1 MSKIIQT
8 NSENFASKGIFLGS
22 RVTFKDRILNL
33 ISKFIYHKII
43 KFFMRKVFLEFSFEC
58 TNICNANCSFCG
70 YRFMRRKKTKIDEE
84 IFFKCVDQ
92 YDKLGGGTLN
102 FTPTVGDPLVDKN
115 LLEKIKYA
123 KSKKNIYSITSYTNG
138 ILLDRFGFKNILTSG
153 ITRLGISTYIGTS
166 EGYKKYYGK
175 DQYNR
180 VINNIVELAK
190 LNSELNFPV
199 GITLH
204 LRLDGNIS
212 NWERSEDFVRIN
224 QYIPKKNITYLK
236 MYDSWNGL
244 IDIDDIPENC
254 EIDDFSESEE
264 VKKKSGPCF
273 ELYRALHVMSDSN
286 VGACVCKD
294 MEGEI
299 SVGNAKNDSLEQIW
313 KGKKLENYRSNWGNN
328 IPEVCKTCTRYMPV
342 DDYIKKSKPYLT
354 KKLLKKFFKSFS
366 SQKSNNVSN

>member
-1 MSKIIQT
+1 M
-8 NSENFASKGIFLGS
+8 
-22 RVTFKDRILNL
+22 
-33 ISKFIYHKII
+33 
-43 KFFMRKVFLEFSFEC
+43 
-58 TNICNANCSFCG
+58 
-70 YRFMRRKKTKIDEE
+70 
-84 IFFKCVDQ
+84 
-92 YDKLGGGTLN
+92 
-102 FTPTVGDPLVDKN
+102 
-115 LLEKIKYA
+115 
-123 KSKKNIYSITSYTNG
+123 
-138 ILLDRFGFKNILTSG
+138 
-153 ITRLGISTYIGTS
+153 
-166 EGYKKYYGK
+166 
-175 DQYNR
+175 
-180 VINNIVELAK
+180 
-190 LNSELNFPV
+190 NSELNFPV

-212 NWERSEDFVRIN
+212 NWERSEDFIRIN

-299 SVGNAKNDSLEQIW
+299 SVGNAENDSLEQIW

-328 IPEVCKTCTRYMPV
+328 IPDVCKTCTRYMPI

-354 KKLLKKFFKSFS
+354 KKILKKFFKSFN
-366 SQKSNNVSN
+366 SQKSNNVLN